1 VGLTYFFDIAYL
13 TPRHLPFRDIKASLS
28 YYNMANCHLVQLF
41 IAKLLF
47 YVAALLLLSVRRS
60 NFKYML
66 AKSQGGV
73 RNPTP
78 PIPDNMGQ

>member
-1 VGLTYFFDIAYL
+1 LTYFFDIAYL
-13 TPRHLPFRDIKASLS
+13 TSHHLPFRDIKASLS
-28 YYNMANCHLVQLF
+28 YYNMANCHLIQLF

-47 YVAALLLLSVRRS
+47 YVAALLLLSS

-66 AKSQGGV
+66 AKSQGDV